1 MYTWPLTAFQDNT
14 LTKVSWNVNKS
25 KIVKCLIIKKVTRK
39 KSWIIK
45 CQISCAALAV
55 GNLGPWPPF
64 SRPVS
69 LRFFCPYGSCV
80 HLSMRG
86 TVHGL
91 EGRMEGAGM
100 ILAASGRGGGKI
112 LEWFP
117 SGLYGA
123 EITGWCFLELLLL
136 VPQQK
141 ITCGSTPWV
150 LGVTAASRGSWSPS
164 DPLRLR
170 PSLLHHYCGGRSLES
185 LNWNL
190 PHLNTKSGFCFLAK
204 FWLIYQSS
212 RKWEF

>member
-1 MYTWPLTAFQDNT
+1 M
-14 LTKVSWNVNKS
+14 
-25 KIVKCLIIKKVTRK
+25 
-39 KSWIIK
+39 
-45 CQISCAALAV
+45 ALAV

-64 SRPVS
+64 SRPAS

-100 ILAASGRGGGKI
+100 IFAASGRGGCKI

-136 VPQQK
+136 VPQPK
-141 ITCGSTPWV
+141 IMCGSTPWV
-150 LGVTAASRGSWSPS
+150 LGVTEASRGSWSPS
-164 DPLRLR
+164 DPAETPTFTP
-170 PSLLHHYCGGRSLES
+170 PSLLWWRKPQAPQLKPSTSEHGE
-185 LNWNL
+185 
-190 PHLNTKSGFCFLAK
+190 
-204 FWLIYQSS
+204 WLLLLGQILTDLSV
-212 RKWEF
+212 F